1 MSTFNKTDLKVG
13 IFVLFGLVLAGL
25 VVFLLGNERRFFE
38 TSVDFYTQFK
48 DVQGLNTGAPVQ
60 MGGVRVGKVDS
71 VHYSEKASDDTVYVT
86 LDIVSEDARRIRSD
100 AKAEIVNKGLL
111 GDKMI
116 IIRKGEADTMLEPGG
131 HIEGVEP
138 KDLMGRVDKMA
149 DKAESTMDNVS
160 TVAENLANEDLHDDI
175 RKSAHNLA
183 ILLDNINHGEGYPR
197 RLMTDPAEADR
208 ISRVIDNLDQAS
220 RELTL
225 TLRETRATLA
235 RVRSGPGFAH
245 DLIYG
250 DGLSPEAEKIG
261 NAAGEIAITLKG
273 IREGDGF
280 AHDVL
285 FGGNGDTKDAISN
298 VTQMTADMRDIVRN
312 MKQGKGTVGAL
323 LVDPSIYEDVKRV
336 LGNVER
342 NSVLRALVR
351 YSIKRD
357 DDQPKADVSD
367 HASK

>member
-1 MSTFNKTDLKVG
+1 MSTFNKSDLKVG
-13 IFVLFGLVLAGL
+13 IFVLFGLVLAGV

-38 TSVDFYTQFK
+38 SSVEFHTRFK
-48 DVQGLNTGAPVQ
+48 DVQGLNAGAPVQ

-71 VHYSEKASDDTVYVT
+71 VRYGDEASDDTVYVT

-116 IIRKGEADTMLEPGG
+116 VITRGESDTMLQPGDQ
-131 HIEGVEP
+131 IEGVEP
-138 KDLMGRVDKMA
+138 KDMMNRVDKMA
-149 DKAESTMDNVS
+149 EKAESTMDS
-160 TVAENLANEDLHDDI
+160 ISHVAENLANDQLHDDI

-183 ILLDNINHGEGYPR
+183 ILLETLNHGEGYPR
-197 RLMTDPAEADR
+197 RLMTDPTEADR
-208 ISRVIDNLDQAS
+208 ISRVIDNLDGAS

-225 TLRETRATLA
+225 TLREVRLA
-235 RVRSGPGFAH
+235 LAQVRSGPGFAH

-250 DGLSPEAEKIG
+250 DGLAPEAEKIG
-261 NAAGEIAITLKG
+261 NAAGELALTLKG

-312 MKQGKGTVGAL
+312 VKQGKGTVGAL
-323 LVDPSIYEDVKRV
+323 LVDPSIYEDLKRV

-351 YSIKRD
+351 YSIKKD
-357 DDQPKADVSD
+357 GTQVKPEVSD